1 MSDEDK
7 RDRWLANTLRVVLI
21 GLFVF
26 LVRSTLLPVILG
38 GLFALLLSP
47 VRDRL
52 ARRLGPRR
60 GHYAAAILTLLAMV
74 VVVLPSIPVVFELV
88 STVDELVRRDW
99 TDALAAVDKQVV
111 ELLAATGQHLEID
124 PARIR
129 RELDSGLRT
138 LAGLVTS
145 YLGTFAGA
153 LPTLMLDIFLFVV
166 SLYYF
171 LRDGALLNAWLMK
184 VLPFSREETSDL
196 FRSIHNTVNGAI
208 LGTIVSA
215 STQGLLIFFAA
226 LALGVPGPVLL
237 GVLGLLLAFVPITGT
252 MPITV
257 GMTLY
262 LFFSGSTG
270 LGVAMAI
277 SAVVVGNVDNVILPW
292 IQSAHGRMHPLL
304 VLLGIFGGLAAVGPA
319 GIFIGPV
326 VAAMAI
332 WTIDTYAEL
341 RRRHGEASAARR
353 VPLPALPPP
362 PTAAPGS

>member
-1 MSDEDK
+1 MGDEDR
-7 RDRWLANTLRVVLI
+7 RDRWLANILRAVLI
-21 GLFVF
+21 GLFVVV
-26 LVRSTLLPVILG
+26 VRGTLLPVCLG

-52 ARRLGPRR
+52 AARLGPKR
-60 GHYAAAILTLLAMV
+60 GRFAALILTSAAVV

-88 STVDELVRRDW
+88 STVDSLVRRDW
-99 TDALAAVDKQVV
+99 SDALAALDERVV
-111 ELLAATGQHLEID
+111 AVFSASAQQLGVD

-129 RELDSGLRT
+129 SEVETGLRA

-153 LPTLMLDIFLFVV
+153 LPTLVLDTFLLVV

-171 LRDGALLNAWLMK
+171 LRDGALLSAWLMR
-184 VLPFSREETSDL
+184 VLPFSREETAEL
-196 FRSIHNTVNGAI
+196 FGSIHDTVNGAI

-215 STQGLLIFFAA
+215 SAQGLLVFVAA

-237 GVLGLLLAFVPITGT
+237 GVSGLLLAFVPITGT
-252 MPITV
+252 IPITL

-262 LFFSGSTG
+262 LLLSGSTG

-277 SAVVVGNVDNVILPW
+277 SAVVIGNVDNVILPW
-292 IQSAHGRMHPLL
+292 IQSAQGRMHPLL
-304 VLLGIFGGLAAVGPA
+304 VLLGIFGGLGAVGPA

-341 RRRHGEASAARR
+341 RRRHLESAAARR
-353 VPLPALPPP
+353 VG
-362 PTAAPGS
+362 AAPGPG

>member
-1 MSDEDK
+1 MGDEDK
-7 RDRWLANTLRVVLI
+7 RDRWLANTLRVGLI

-26 LVRSTLLPVILG
+26 LVRETLLPVILG

-60 GHYAAAILTLLAMV
+60 GKHAAVVLTLLAIV
-74 VVVLPSIPVVFELV
+74 VVVLPSVAVVFELV
-88 STVDELVRRDW
+88 STVDELVQRDW
-99 TDALAAVDKQVV
+99 TDALTAIDEQVA
-111 ELLAATGQHLEID
+111 ELLASTGQHLQID
-124 PARIR
+124 PAPIR
-129 RELDSGLRT
+129 RELDRGLRT

-153 LPTLMLDIFLFVV
+153 LPGLVIDIFLFVV

-171 LRDGALLNAWLMK
+171 LRDGAALTAWLVK
-184 VLPFSREETSDL
+184 VLPFAPDETGEL

-215 STQGLLIFFAA
+215 SAQGLLVLVAA
-226 LALGVPGPVLL
+226 WVLGVPGPVLL
-237 GVLGLLLAFVPITGT
+237 GVFAVLLAFVPIVGT
-252 MPITV
+252 IPITV

-262 LFFSGSTG
+262 LFFTGSTG
-270 LGVAMAI
+270 FAMAMVV
-277 SAVVVGNVDNVILPW
+277 SAVIIGNVDNVILPW

-304 VLLGIFGGLAAVGPA
+304 VLLGIFGGLGAVGPA

-341 RRRHGEASAARR
+341 RRRHREADTARR
-353 VPLPALPPP
+353 A
-362 PTAAPGS
+362 